1 MSELSGRME
10 DKKRALKSMIR
21 KLHDGVNPEE
31 VKEELKKLIGGVAPV
46 DIAQIEEELIEEGM
60 QREEVQRLCNVH
72 LAVFRE
78 SLEKGEPIAPAGHPI
93 QILMKEHRLL
103 LGFADELKNAAKRA
117 KGKGAL
123 RAAGEEMNH
132 LDQIAEHL
140 KESET
145 HYVREENVLFAYL
158 EKHGVTQPPAIMWTE
173 HNKIKEMKKKL
184 YNLFD
189 TRQNMVFQ
197 GFAKQ
202 LDEAALSLAEMLSDH
217 FYKENKILFPT
228 ALNVVEASEWK
239 EIRRQFDEIGYCG
252 FTPKPSEMAVE
263 PEKSGAGRA
272 EGGMI
277 SFETGSLSREEMEL
291 VLNSLPVDI
300 TFVDKEDTVRYFSQS
315 KDRIFPRTKAV
326 IGRKVQQ
333 CHPQQSLQ
341 KVVQIL
347 EDFKSHRRDMAEF
360 WINLK
365 GRLIY
370 IRYFAVRNT
379 DGKYLG
385 CLEITQD
392 ITDVQKITGER
403 RLLD

>member
-1 MSELSGRME
+1 MSELSDRME

-21 KLHDGVNPEE
+21 KLHDGANPEE
-31 VKEELKKLIGGVAPV
+31 VKEEFKKLIGGVAPV

-103 LGFADELKNAAKRA
+103 LGFADELKNAAKRV

-140 KESET
+140 KESES
-145 HYVREENVLFAYL
+145 HYVREENVLFPYL

-173 HNKIKEMKKKL
+173 HNKIREMKKKL
-184 YNLFD
+184 YNLLD
-189 TRQNMVFQ
+189 TCQNMVFQ

-239 EIRRQFDEIGYCG
+239 EIRRQFDEIGYCS

-272 EGGMI
+272 EGGI
-277 SFETGSLSREEMEL
+277 IPFETGSLSREEMEL

-347 EDFKSHRRDMAEF
+347 EDFKSCRRDVAEF

-385 CLEITQD
+385 CLEVTQD